1 MSKPEIINLSHVFGL
16 FDLKGLY
23 LIGYAWLFGM
33 CELVLVSM
41 VNARS
46 HESTILWTALWVT
59 FFGGTLQKL
68 YVLHVPVLR
77 HTCRCHCL

>member
-33 CELVLVSM
+33 CECLYWDQWLVLVLMNQLFS
-41 VNARS
+41 
-46 HESTILWTALWVT
+46 
-59 FFGGTLQKL
+59 G
-68 YVLHVPVLR
+68 
-77 HTCRCHCL
+77 